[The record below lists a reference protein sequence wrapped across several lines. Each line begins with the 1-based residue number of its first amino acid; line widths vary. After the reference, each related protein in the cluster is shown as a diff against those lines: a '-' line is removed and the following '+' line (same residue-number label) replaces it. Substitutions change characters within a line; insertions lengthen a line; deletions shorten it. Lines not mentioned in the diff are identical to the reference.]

1 MWGRI
6 CSFNNYFYF
15 QDVPADLDIKAKVE
29 GILSGAEADQKRA
42 RVMDIDDFM
51 KLLYAFN
58 AEGIHF
64 S

>member
-1 MWGRI
+1 M
-6 CSFNNYFYF
+6 
-15 QDVPADLDIKAKVE
+15 DELDIKTKVE
-29 GILSGAEADQKRA
+29 EILLKNQADQMRA
-42 RVMDIDDFM
+42 RTMDIDDFM

>member
-1 MWGRI
+1 M
-6 CSFNNYFYF
+6 
-15 QDVPADLDIKAKVE
+15 DELDIKSKVDH
-29 GILSGAEADQKRA
+29 ILVSNEADQMRA
-42 RVMDIDDFM
+42 RTMDIDDFM

>member
-1 MWGRI
+1 MLKVN
-6 CSFNNYFYF
+6 FVFDF
-15 QDVPADLDIKAKVE
+15 QDLSADLNIKEKIE
-29 GILSGAEADQKRA
+29 EILTKNNADQLRA
-42 RVMDIDDFM
+42 RTMDIDDFM

>member
-1 MWGRI
+1 MVRLKLFFL
-6 CSFNNYFYF
+6 SFF

-29 GILSGAEADQKRA
+29 GILTASEADQKRA